1 MTEARC
7 TVSTLPCTYMLCKDI
22 EWYKKVGVRHEITE
36 TSHSIIVLKHIHTFT
51 MPSYTCS
58 SSLDLVLS
66 HTSSTTHLVGSLH
79 ATNGDTGKDPG
90 YIVLNKGNGDTGKD
104 PGARETESEDINT
117 LLFACCGDRSSSM
130 A

>member
-1 MTEARC
+1 
-7 TVSTLPCTYMLCKDI
+7 MLCKDI
-22 EWYKKVGVRHEITE
+22 EWYKKVGVRHETTE
-36 TSHSIIVLKHIHTFT
+36 TSHSIIVLKHTHTFT
-51 MPSYTCS
+51 MPSYIYP

-66 HTSSTTHLVGSLH
+66 HTSSTTALIGSLH
-79 ATNGDTGKDPG
+79 AANGDTGKDPG

-104 PGARETESEDINT
+104 PGARETEIEHIKT